1 VSSRVSHGRQIGDLL
16 TYIFLPMICVILP
29 YRWGQ
34 ALILLVARRGW
45 LLRSRSELALQQA
58 SRFVE
63 IKDARRWQQSWR
75 LVEMMEAR
83 DLWLSVMGRASSISR
98 RIRVNNLPEP
108 RTGLVLLGMHFGPTA
123 IVLQILHDQGLGPR
137 FVYRGADSELRRVV
151 PFQWIYSKL
160 NVKFIR
166 QTCQGRDITVPG
178 ARRQLEAALHEPGTP
193 VILLDAPVTREGQS
207 IHVDVLGLDTEF
219 SRDGPELLTAGKAF
233 CVHYWLDLDANGERI
248 LHFSAASQPDK
259 AESLVKAYAGML
271 SSRLSENSA
280 HWRLWHAADQLFRG
294 RRD

>member
-1 VSSRVSHGRQIGDLL
+1 VSPGRQIGDLL
-16 TYIFLPMICVILP
+16 TYVFLPMICVILP

-34 ALILLVARRGW
+34 ALILHVARRGW
-45 LLRSRSELALQQA
+45 LLQSRSELALQQA
-58 SRFVE
+58 ARFVVVE
-63 IKDARRWQQSWR
+63 DAGRWQQDWR

-98 RIRVNNLPEP
+98 RVRVRHLPEP

-123 IVLQILHDQGLGPR
+123 VVLQILHDQGLGPR

-151 PFQWIYSKL
+151 PFQWVYSKL

-178 ARRQLEAALHEPGTP
+178 ARRQLEAALNEPGTP

-207 IHVDVLGLDTEF
+207 IHADVLGLDTEF
-219 SRDGPELLTAGKAF
+219 SRDGPELLTAGGAT
-233 CVHYWLDLDANGERI
+233 CVHYWLDMDVNGERT
-248 LHFSAASQPDK
+248 LHFSAASQPDT
-259 AESLVKAYAGML
+259 ADDLVKAYAEMM
-271 SSRLSENSA
+271 SSKLAGNSA

-294 RRD
+294 